1 MSLRTKPHKKT
12 VLIVD
17 DHPLNIQI
25 LNEML
30 GDKFDID
37 HAASGE
43 EAIAKIHKLMPDL
56 ILLDILMPG
65 LDGRHVLKYIRDHE
79 RQKKVAAQD
88 RVKIVMTSAMG
99 FPQGGVKALHSQCD
113 AYLTKPVTKENLTEV
128 LNTLGFHL

>member
-1 MSLRTKPHKKT
+1 MKTTPHKKT

-17 DHPLNIQI
+17 DHPVTIQM
-25 LNEML
+25 LSEML
-30 GDKFDID
+30 ADKFETR

-43 EAIAKIHKLMPDL
+43 EAIKKIHRKMPDL

-65 LDGRHVLKYIRDHE
+65 LDGRQVLKYIRDHE
-79 RQKKVAAQD
+79 RQKKVAAHD

-113 AYLTKPVTKENLTEV
+113 AYMTKPITKEDLAEV
-128 LNTLGFHL
+128 LNTLGFPL

>member
-1 MSLRTKPHKKT
+1 MMKTAQHKKT

-17 DHPLNIQI
+17 DHPLDIQM

-30 GDKFDID
+30 EDKFDTR

-43 EAIAKIHKLMPDL
+43 EAIKKIHKKMPDL

-79 RQKKVAAQD
+79 RQKNVAAQD
-88 RVKIVMTSAMG
+88 RVKIVMTSVMG
-99 FPQGGVKALHSQCD
+99 FPQGGMKALHSQCD
-113 AYLTKPVTKENLTEV
+113 AYLTKPITKENLTEV
-128 LNTLGFHL
+128 LHTLGFDL

>member
-1 MSLRTKPHKKT
+1 MKTAPHKKT

-17 DHPLNIQI
+17 DHPADIQM

-30 GDKFDID
+30 IDKFDTR
-37 HAASGE
+37 HATSGE
-43 EAIAKIHKLMPDL
+43 EAIKKIHRKMPDL

-113 AYLTKPVTKENLTEV
+113 AYLTKPVTKENLAEV
-128 LNTLGFHL
+128 LSTLGFHL

>member
-1 MSLRTKPHKKT
+1 MKTALHKKT

-17 DHPLNIQI
+17 DHPADIQM

-30 GDKFDID
+30 IDKFDTR
-37 HAASGE
+37 HATSGE
-43 EAIAKIHKLMPDL
+43 EAIKKIHKKMPDL

-113 AYLTKPVTKENLTEV
+113 AYLTKPVTKENLAEV
-128 LNTLGFHL
+128 LSTLGFLL

>member
-1 MSLRTKPHKKT
+1 MKTAPHKKT

-17 DHPLNIQI
+17 DHPVDIQM

-30 GDKFDID
+30 VDKLDIR
-37 HAASGE
+37 HATSGE
-43 EAIAKIHKLMPDL
+43 EAIKKIHKKMPDL

-88 RVKIVMTSAMG
+88 RVKIVMISAMG
-99 FPQGGVKALHSQCD
+99 FPQGGMKALHSQCD
-113 AYLTKPVTKENLTEV
+113 AYLTKPVTRENLAEV
-128 LNTLGFHL
+128 LHALGFHL

>member
-1 MSLRTKPHKKT
+1 MKTAPHKKT

-17 DHPLNIQI
+17 DHPADLQM

-30 GDKFDID
+30 GGKFDTRR
-37 HAASGE
+37 ATSGE
-43 EAIAKIHKLMPDL
+43 EAIKKIHKKMPDL
-56 ILLDILMPG
+56 VLLDILMPG

-113 AYLTKPVTKENLTEV
+113 AYLTKPVTKENLAEV
-128 LNTLGFHL
+128 LSTLGLLP

>member
-1 MSLRTKPHKKT
+1 MKTAPHKKT

-17 DHPLNIQI
+17 DHPADIQM

-30 GDKFDID
+30 IDKFDTR
-37 HAASGE
+37 HATSGE
-43 EAIAKIHKLMPDL
+43 EAIKKIHKKMPDL

-65 LDGRHVLKYIRDHE
+65 LDGRHVLKYIRDYE
-79 RQKKVAAQD
+79 RQKKIAVQD

-113 AYLTKPVTKENLTEV
+113 AYLTKPVAKENLTEV
-128 LNTLGFHL
+128 LHTFGFHV